1 MSSGLPPRIM
11 RAVVRVHHITVLKGC
26 MKKLLQRGIG
36 YLSPRQGSR
45 FIASTGRGKATRSVD
60 RLQLVHTPV
69 LKIVCINTMITLAES
84 EKGET
89 LMRLSVGMKVGLVSL
104 FSCLALWLGL
114 LSPTGMVSAQTANT
128 LQSAHIS
135 SIADTNPCSA
145 NTITFVNGE
154 GPRYGCDNNQQL
166 RQH

>member
-1 MSSGLPPRIM
+1 
-11 RAVVRVHHITVLKGC
+11 
-26 MKKLLQRGIG
+26 
-36 YLSPRQGSR
+36 
-45 FIASTGRGKATRSVD
+45 
-60 RLQLVHTPV
+60 
-69 LKIVCINTMITLAES
+69 
-84 EKGET
+84 
-89 LMRLSVGMKVGLVSL
+89 MRLSVGMKVGLVSL

-135 SIADTNPCSA
+135 SIADRDPCSA